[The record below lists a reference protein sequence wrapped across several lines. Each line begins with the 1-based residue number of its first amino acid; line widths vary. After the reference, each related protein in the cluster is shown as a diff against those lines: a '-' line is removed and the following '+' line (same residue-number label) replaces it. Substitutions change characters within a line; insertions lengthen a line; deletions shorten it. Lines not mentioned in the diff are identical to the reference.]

1 MVKGWRAM
9 AQIRPD
15 KLAELRRRYTKGSRV
30 KLIHMNDP
38 YRPDLR
44 EGALGTV
51 TAVRRHWHDTTRY
64 LRVLA
69 GRGLWRRFLYCDG
82 IEGADR

>member
-1 MVKGWRAM
+1 M
-9 AQIRPD
+9 AQITPD

-38 YRPDLR
+38 YRPGLR

-51 TAVRRHWHDTTRY
+51 TAVDDIGTIHVAWNCVSSLGVVYGEDFCT
-64 LRVLA
+64 VM
-69 GRGLWRRFLYCDG
+69 GLKERID
-82 IEGADR
+82 DD

>member
-1 MVKGWRAM
+1 M
-9 AQIRPD
+9 AQITPD

-38 YRPDLR
+38 YRLDLR

-51 TAVRRHWHDTTRY
+51 TAVDDIGTIHVARDCGSSLGVVYGEDFCT
-64 LRVLA
+64 VM
-69 GRGLWRRFLYCDG
+69 GLKERID
-82 IEGADR
+82 DD

>member
-1 MVKGWRAM
+1 M
-9 AQIRPD
+9 AQITPD

-51 TAVRRHWHDTTRY
+51 TAVDDLGTIHAVSYTHLDVYKRQ
-64 LRVLA
+64 A
-69 GRGLWRRFLYCDG
+69 SKS
-82 IEGADR
+82 

>member
-1 MVKGWRAM
+1 M
-9 AQIRPD
+9 AQITPD

-44 EGALGTV
+44 EGAL
-51 TAVRRHWHDTTRY
+51 
-64 LRVLA
+64 
-69 GRGLWRRFLYCDG
+69 
-82 IEGADR
+82 EP

>member
-1 MVKGWRAM
+1 MV
-9 AQIRPD
+9 QITPD

-51 TAVRRHWHDTTRY
+51 TMTLARY
-64 LRVLA
+64 MLRGTVAPRWAWSMEKIFVL
-69 GRGLWRRFLYCDG
+69 
-82 IEGADR
+82 

>member
-1 MVKGWRAM
+1 M
-9 AQIRPD
+9 AQITPD

-51 TAVRRHWHDTTRY
+51 TAVDDIGTIH
-64 LRVLA
+64 VA
-69 GRGLWRRFLYCDG
+69 
-82 IEGADR
+82 